1 MITVY
6 TTKTCAYCS
15 MVKQFLTVKK
25 KDFQVVDLEEN
36 PEIRQSLFEKTGALT
51 VPITQ
56 SGDRYVIGWNRQ
68 QLSEVI

>member
-1 MITVY
+1 
-6 TTKTCAYCS
+6 